1 MQAKVVSGIILAGG
15 HSRRM
20 GRDKAFIMW
29 QGRTLIEA
37 TIAVLQKVCAE
48 VFVVAGDAARFA
60 HLDISVVPDTLREA
74 GPLAGLHAGLRAM
87 HNELGLVVAVDMPL
101 LDPDLFRALI
111 DAAPGYDAVVPVSSN
126 DPMHAPHARSKDIH
140 PLHAVYR
147 RTCVPAIQTLLDRG
161 ERRVKALL
169 SDVHV
174 RYFTADEIRKI
185 DPQMRSLVN
194 VNTPEELDKLETGD

>member
-1 MQAKVVSGIILAGG
+1 MQVNDVSGIILAGG

-20 GRDKAFIMW
+20 GRDKAFIIW

-37 TIAVLQKVCAE
+37 TIAALQEVCAE
-48 VFVVAGDAARFA
+48 VFVVANDAPRFA
-60 HLDISVVPDTLREA
+60 QLDIAVVPDTLREA

-101 LDPDLFRALI
+101 LDPNLLRALI
-111 DAAPGYDAVVPVSSN
+111 DAAPGYDAVVPISSN
-126 DPMHAPHARSKDIH
+126 DPMHDPRARSKDMH

-147 RTCVPAIQTLLDRG
+147 RTCLPAIQTLLDRG

-169 SDVHV
+169 ADVQV
-174 RYFTADEIRKI
+174 RYFNADEIQKI

-194 VNTPEELDKLETGD
+194 VNTPEELGRLESGG